1 MKSILEFL
9 DGTTLYKKI
18 VEKGTV
24 KFLTKDLDEMRGRIM
39 GIKPFPTLQ
48 EAFSKVRRF
57 KRRNTTNTTSPIE
70 S

>member
-9 DGTTLYKKI
+9 DDTTLYKKI

-48 EAFSKVRRF
+48 EAFSKVRRDS
-57 KRRNTTNTTSPIE
+57 REE